1 MVTLRR
7 PLSPPPWPLAA
18 ALCLGA
24 CAVEEKPA
32 ADGPAPGPTLA
43 DLVDADAVGAA
54 CEQVEVQTSAATV
67 RFPKTDGPCPFGEG
81 DNDGPD
87 QGQITARVEAEVR
100 LPLPEGAVLC
110 GLELDFAGGEGWE
123 GSPMR
128 YDDAFMLSFS
138 GAVLASSD
146 VELVDLL
153 PVDGVL
159 PLYDWQALRGA
170 PLSYDAL
177 VPWCV
182 GEAEGLS
189 DCTVP
194 PPEDGG
200 RLALRFAQALVN
212 ELSYQALDRGPL
224 RFGMVTIGD
233 NDESDCSHDELAFE
247 VRTRWMTLP

>member
-1 MVTLRR
+1 M
-7 PLSPPPWPLAA
+7 
-18 ALCLGA
+18 GDA
-24 CAVEEKPA
+24 CA
-32 ADGPAPGPTLA
+32 
-43 DLVDADAVGAA
+43 
-54 CEQVEVQTSAATV
+54 QVEVQRAAATV
-67 RFPKTDGPCPFGEG
+67 RFPATDGPCPFGEG
-81 DNDGPD
+81 DNDWQD
-87 QGQITARVEAEVR
+87 QGQVTARIEAEVP

-138 GAVLASSD
+138 GAVLVSSD
-146 VELVDLL
+146 VELVDRL

-170 PLSYDAL
+170 PLAYERL

-189 DCTVP
+189 DCAVP

-200 RLALRFAQALVN
+200 LLSLGFAQALVN

-224 RFGMVTIGD
+224 RFGMVTLGD
-233 NDESDCSHDELAFE
+233 NDDSDCSHDELAFE